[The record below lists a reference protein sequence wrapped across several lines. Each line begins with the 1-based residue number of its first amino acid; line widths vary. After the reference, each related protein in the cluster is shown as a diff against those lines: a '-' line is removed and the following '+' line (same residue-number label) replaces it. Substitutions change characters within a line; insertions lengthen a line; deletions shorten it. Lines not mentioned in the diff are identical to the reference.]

1 MTQRVRDSVLIIL
14 CAAAIAAFLL
24 FARPA
29 NGIVI
34 AEGAKGDAIY
44 IWTEEEMQK
53 VDTAIGAM
61 KREIERLKASEAAY
75 EAELKQLRRKC
86 T

>member
-1 MTQRVRDSVLIIL
+1 MSQRVRDSAMIIL
-14 CAAAIAAFLL
+14 CCAAISAFLL

-29 NGIVI
+29 NGIVV
-34 AEGAKGDAIY
+34 AEGAKGDSIY

-53 VDTAIGAM
+53 VDAAIGAM
-61 KREIERLKASEAAY
+61 KREIERLKASHDAY
-75 EAELKQLRRKC
+75 EAELKTLRRKC